1 MSSRERPARF
11 GPFHRRSE
19 MKPEE
24 NDLVCTSGQLWG
36 APRRNFYSGLFPAV
50 KAWDGPLPQ
59 NAVGV
64 EFFTDVAPD
73 AWSVPGWPQWS
84 EDSPGVIVLRKGE
97 LVAIDVVVTMRRDA
111 E

>member
-1 MSSRERPARF
+1 
-11 GPFHRRSE
+11 

-36 APRRNFYSGLFPAV
+36 APRRNFYSGLFPEV

-59 NAVGV
+59 DAVGV

-73 AWSVPGWPQWS
+73 PWSVPGWPQWS
-84 EDSPGVIVLRKGE
+84 EDSPGVIVLTKGE
-97 LVAIDVVVTMRRDA
+97 LVAIEVVVTMRRDA